1 MALKTRYS
9 PFQHFSMDNLMTAFA
24 DLSTERKAAAL
35 VVLGLVIVLILFLP
49 LSLVSGKVS
58 SLKKEISSAQN
69 GYAQVVEKAAEYER
83 TKTEIEVLESR
94 FGRAGGALTTRIEGA
109 AKQAGLTVDQVKEK
123 APQETDFLEI
133 NSLEVKISNVVLTQ
147 LMDLLFSLENDKTSP
162 MQIRKIQ
169 IKPKTNNRQILDV
182 SFEVA
187 TFAVKKEIQE

>member
-9 PFQHFSMDNLMTAFA
+9 PLQHFSMDNLMTAFA

-35 VVLGLVIVLILFLP
+35 VILGVVIFLILFLP

-58 SLKKEISSAQN
+58 SMKREISSAQN
-69 GYAQVVEKAAEYER
+69 GYAQVVEKAAEYKK
-83 TKTEIEVLESR
+83 TKAEIEALESR
-94 FGRAGGALTTRIEGA
+94 FGRAGGALTTRIESA

-133 NSLEVKISNVVLTQ
+133 NSLEVKISNVVLSQ
-147 LMDLLFSLENDKTSP
+147 LMDLLFGLENDKTSP

-187 TFAVKKEIQE
+187 TFAVKKEI